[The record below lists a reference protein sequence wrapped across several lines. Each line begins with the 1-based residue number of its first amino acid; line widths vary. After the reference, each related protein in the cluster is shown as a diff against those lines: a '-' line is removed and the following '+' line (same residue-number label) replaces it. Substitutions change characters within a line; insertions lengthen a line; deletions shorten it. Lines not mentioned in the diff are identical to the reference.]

1 MANEDE
7 LIEKLISKIE
17 DFERKMERVLQ
28 EELDSEDC
36 HAIIPNTIIC
46 DMENFMGESIYIMG
60 IC

>member
-1 MANEDE
+1 MEKEDE
-7 LIEKLISKIE
+7 LLQKLISRIE
-17 DFERKMERVLQ
+17 SFEKKMENILK

-36 HAIIPNTIIC
+36 HAIIPNSIIC